1 VTWVFWG
8 CVLTLVYTY
17 AGFPALLLLRSRVRR
32 RPFRRTPETPQ
43 VSVVIAARNEAAV
56 IGSRVENLLALEYPQ
71 AQLEI
76 VVASDGSDDGT
87 NEIIKRV
94 GGDRVRLLELGRMG
108 KAAALNAAV
117 EATRGDVLVFSDAN
131 SVFRTDA
138 VRMLVAPLADPEVG
152 GVAGNQVYL
161 STDAGDASVV
171 GEEQYWNF
179 DRSLK
184 FAQSEAG
191 SVTQATGAI
200 YAIRRSLF
208 RPIRADVNDDML
220 TSLRVVEQG
229 YRLVFEPEAVAYEPV
244 PESAGATFSRRVRIM
259 VRGLRCVV
267 VMRGLLDPRRY
278 GFFSLQFLSHKL
290 LLRTA
295 VIPLVLLVIANGVLW
310 SHGLLYQVTAVGQLA
325 FYSLG
330 VLGIALGDR
339 KVAKAK
345 PVALPAY
352 FCLINAAAA
361 TAIWRLLRGDSHTA
375 WEPDR
380 GPGRWITPRS
390 GRTRA

>member
-1 VTWVFWG
+1 MTWLFWG

-17 AGFPALLLLRSRVRR
+17 AGFPALLLLRSRVHR
-32 RPFRRTPETPQ
+32 RPVHRAAETPS

-56 IGSRVENLLALEYPQ
+56 IGARVENLLALDYP
-71 AQLEI
+71 AERLEI
-76 VVASDGSDDGT
+76 VLVSDGSDDGT
-87 NEIIKRV
+87 NEIVKRA
-94 GGDRVRLLELGRMG
+94 GGDRVKLLELGRVG

-117 EATRGDVLVFSDAN
+117 EAARGDVLVFSDAN
-131 SVFRTDA
+131 SAFREDA

-161 STDAGDASVV
+161 PTDSGDASVV

-184 FAQSEAG
+184 LAQSQSG

-208 RPIRADVNDDML
+208 RPLRPDVNDDML
-220 TSLRVVEQG
+220 ASLRVVEQG
-229 YRLVFEPEAVAYEPV
+229 YRLVFEPEAIAYEPV
-244 PESAGATFSRRVRIM
+244 PENARATFSRRVRIM

-267 VMRGLLDPRRY
+267 VMRALLDPRRY

-295 VIPLVLLVIANGVLW
+295 VIPLVLLAVSN
-310 SHGLLYQVTAVGQLA
+310 GLLWNHGVFYRATAIGQLA
-325 FYSLG
+325 FYALG
-330 VLGIALGDR
+330 VLGIALGER
-339 KVAKAK
+339 RIAKAK
-345 PVALPAY
+345 PIALPAY
-352 FCLINAAAA
+352 FCLVNAAAA
-361 TAIWRLLRGDSHTA
+361 TAIWRLLRGHSHDV

-380 GPGRWITPRS
+380 GGPRPS
-390 GRTRA
+390 DHTA